1 MPRNSAI
8 SKLSAPSRQTAMRN
22 LLLTTV
28 ALICFATLANAFEV
42 DGVEINCGNLWY
54 ARNNIFARNGYCFHT
69 ERGIRVFGNRSC
81 IYESEGDVP
90 LSAHDRASI
99 NILVQ
104 AERDLR
110 CH

>member
-1 MPRNSAI
+1 MR
-8 SKLSAPSRQTAMRN
+8 KLI
-22 LLLTTV
+22 LTT
-28 ALICFATLANAFEV
+28 ATLMCIATSANAFEV

-54 ARNNIFARNGYCFHT
+54 ARNHIFARNGYCFHT

-90 LSAHDRASI
+90 LSGHDRASI